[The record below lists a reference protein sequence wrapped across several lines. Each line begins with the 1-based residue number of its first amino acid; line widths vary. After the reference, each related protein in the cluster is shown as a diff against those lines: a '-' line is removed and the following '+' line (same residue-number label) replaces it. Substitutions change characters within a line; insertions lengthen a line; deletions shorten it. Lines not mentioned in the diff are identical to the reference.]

1 MLYGTKA
8 LLLLRSIMSIF
19 YEHGLNENVQMDMVE

>member
-8 LLLLRSIMSIF
+8 LLLRSIMSIF